1 MPVTSTPAL
10 ADTVT
15 SFVDA
20 VATFPEADTTAFPS
34 KETDPTLAVAAL
46 PLALTPAPAVA
57 VTLEVDTVAEFPSTG
72 QTHALPV
79 ATTVPTAAVD
89 AGPVTDTLA
98 MPVAVTDP
106 TEAVAELPLA
116 LTEAA
121 AATVTDE
128 VETVAELPVA
138 DTLAA
143 ASKVT
148 EPTDAVDPGNA
159 SSASPQV
166 LSPHAI
172 LLEFHPCHATFAS
185 AIPLT
190 CYAIL
195 MIAFEASAAG
205 NSIVKSPAVEVLS
218 PPKARTTTALFAEPA
233 VVLEL

>member
-1 MPVTSTPAL
+1 MPTL
-10 ADTVT
+10 
-15 SFVDA
+15 
-20 VATFPEADTTAFPS
+20 
-34 KETDPTLAVAAL
+34 PTLAVAAL
-46 PLALTPAPAVA
+46 PLAVTVALPVA
-57 VTLEVDTVAEFPSTG
+57 VTLAVDAVAELPVTG
-72 QTHALPV
+72 QIHALPV
-79 ATTVPTAAVD
+79 ATAVPTAEVAALPEAD
-89 AGPVTDTLA
+89 TMATPVT
-98 MPVAVTDP
+98 VTDP

-128 VETVAELPVA
+128 VDTVAELPVA
-138 DTLAA
+138 DIPAA
-143 ASKVT
+143 AVTVT

-185 AIPLT
+185 ATPST
-190 CYAIL
+190 HYAIL
-195 MIAFEASAAG
+195 IIALLASAAG
-205 NSIVKSPAVEVLS
+205 NVIVKSPAVEVLS

>member
-1 MPVTSTPAL
+1 MTSTPAL

-20 VATFPEADTTAFPS
+20 VATFPEADTTALAS
-34 KETDPTLAVAAL
+34 RETDPTLAVAAL
-46 PLALTPAPAVA
+46 PLALTPAAAVG
-57 VTLEVDTVAEFPSTG
+57 VTLEVDTVTEFPVTG
-72 QTHALPV
+72 QIHALPV
-79 ATTVPTAAVD
+79 ATAVPTAAVA

-143 ASKVT
+143 AVTVT

-185 AIPLT
+185 AT
-190 CYAIL
+190 SAHYAIL
-195 MIAFEASAAG
+195 IIALLASAAG
-205 NSIVKSPAVEVLS
+205 NVIVKSPAVEVLS
-218 PPKARTTTALFAEPA
+218 PPKARTTTDLFAEPA